1 MLNILLPEQVTLK
14 VEDAQHIAPMTTTLK
29 IEDAQHIAPKIG
41 HTKDRGYSTYC
52 SQAMPH

>member
-14 VEDAQHIAPMTTTLK
+14 VEDAQHIAPRTTTLK